1 MMRPRWRK
9 IFHDLIDNKMRT
21 LLVVFSIAVGVF
33 SIGVIAGTY
42 VIISND
48 MSASYAA
55 NQPMN
60 IELRTDSFDSS
71 LVETLNNLRTVK
83 TAEGRRVF
91 NLRVRIP
98 GDNVWTTLDLV
109 AIQDYSNI
117 QINLLRPIQGSS
129 TPSSKHVLLEKKA
142 LENLNVPIG
151 SQLEFQLADGT
162 LKKLTVAGI
171 VQDQTS
177 GAGDFL
183 APPMA
188 FISMDTLKYL
198 AQPDSFNRMLV
209 ILAQNGNDPSYL
221 NEMAAT
227 LKDKVEKNDVVVYRT
242 RTARSDRHPMATIV
256 EAVIG
261 ILGAMGVL
269 ILFLS
274 SSLIANTLSALLNQ
288 HKRHIGVMK
297 LVGGSQ
303 KQVFGMYIVLIL
315 AFGLIALLLAIP
327 LGGQGAYALSAFV
340 ADKLNFSLTGYRIVP
355 FALVIQVVI
364 GLAVPLMVG
373 LLPVLN
379 GSRVTVQRA
388 LSNDLSQDEGTIKD
402 IAPKKETPLEKYRQ
416 RIMAGLARRGIH
428 LPRPL
433 LISLRNTFRRKGRLV
448 LTLFTL
454 TMGGAIFIAVFNVQ
468 FSLNQYIDQIGKYFI
483 ADVTLDFDTP
493 YRLKKVELDGLRVP
507 GVQAVEGWAYASAE
521 VFYEDQ
527 TAAGNVTIL
536 APPVDSKLVEPI
548 LISGRWLQPGD
559 EKAIAVSESILDLF
573 PDLQPGDN
581 LRLKIN
587 GKEADWVVVGLFQF
601 VNQEG
606 TIAYGTYEY
615 ISRLTHM
622 ANRSFS
628 YRVVTVD
635 HSPQAQQAMSEEL
648 DAYFRNLGYHLR
660 EARTGMSTLKT
671 ASESLNILVVFLL
684 IMAVLTALVGSMGLA
699 GSMSMNVL
707 ERTREIGI
715 MRSIGAGN
723 RAITTMVIVE
733 GMIIGSMSWLFGV
746 VVSFPI
752 TYMLSGIISETIFNS
767 SIPVKFTFEG
777 FGLWL
782 LVVLFLSVVA
792 SLLPARNAASL
803 TIREVLAYE

>member
-1 MMRPRWRK
+1 
-9 IFHDLIDNKMRT
+9 
-21 LLVVFSIAVGVF
+21 
-33 SIGVIAGTY
+33 
-42 VIISND
+42 
-48 MSASYAA
+48 
-55 NQPMN
+55 
-60 IELRTDSFDSS
+60 
-71 LVETLNNLRTVK
+71 
-83 TAEGRRVF
+83 
-91 NLRVRIP
+91 
-98 GDNVWTTLDLV
+98 
-109 AIQDYSNI
+109 
-117 QINLLRPIQGSS
+117 
-129 TPSSKHVLLEKKA
+129 
-142 LENLNVPIG
+142 
-151 SQLEFQLADGT
+151 
-162 LKKLTVAGI
+162 
-171 VQDQTS
+171 
-177 GAGDFL
+177 
-183 APPMA
+183 
-188 FISMDTLKYL
+188 
-198 AQPDSFNRMLV
+198 
-209 ILAQNGNDPSYL
+209 
-221 NEMAAT
+221 
-227 LKDKVEKNDVVVYRT
+227 
-242 RTARSDRHPMATIV
+242 
-256 EAVIG
+256 
-261 ILGAMGVL
+261 
-269 ILFLS
+269 
-274 SSLIANTLSALLNQ
+274 
-288 HKRHIGVMK
+288 
-297 LVGGSQ
+297 
-303 KQVFGMYIVLIL
+303 
-315 AFGLIALLLAIP
+315 
-327 LGGQGAYALSAFV
+327 
-340 ADKLNFSLTGYRIVP
+340 
-355 FALVIQVVI
+355 
-364 GLAVPLMVG
+364 MVG

-388 LSNDLSQDEGTIKD
+388 LSNDLTQDEGTVKD
-402 IAPKKETPLEKYRQ
+402 ITPKKESALEKFRQ

-428 LPRPL
+428 FPRPL

-468 FSLNQYIDQIGKYFI
+468 FSLNQYIEQIGNYFI

-507 GVQAVEGWAYASAE
+507 GVQAIEGWAYASAE

-573 PDLQPGDN
+573 PDLKPGDS
-581 LRLKIN
+581 LHLKIN
-587 GKEADWVVVGLFQF
+587 GKEADWNVVGLFQF

-635 HSPQAQQAMSEEL
+635 HSPEFQQAMSEEL
-648 DAYFRNLGYHLR
+648 DSYFRNLGYHLR

-671 ASESLNILVVFLL
+671 ASESLNILVIFLL

-752 TYMLSGIISETIFNS
+752 TYMLSGIISQTIFNS
-767 SIPVKFTFEG
+767 PIPVKFTFEG

-782 LVVLFLSVVA
+782 LVVLILSIVA

>member
-1 MMRPRWRK
+1 MRPRWRK
-9 IFHDLIDNKMRT
+9 IYHDLIDNKMRT

-60 IELRTDSFDSS
+60 VELRTGSFSSS
-71 LVETLNNLRTVK
+71 LVDTLNNLRTVNV
-83 TAEGRRVF
+83 AEGRRVF

-98 GDNVWTTLDLV
+98 GNKIWTTLDLV
-109 AIQDYSNI
+109 AIQDYNKI
-117 QINLLRPIQGSS
+117 EINLLQPMQGSS
-129 TPSSKHVLLEKKA
+129 NPAIKQVLLEKKA

-151 SQLEFQLADGT
+151 SELEFQLADGT

-183 APPMA
+183 APPIA

-198 AQPDSFNRMLV
+198 AQPDSFNRMFV
-209 ILAQNGNDPSYL
+209 ILAQNGNDPTYL
-221 NEMAAT
+221 NEMAAI

-242 RTARSDRHPMATIV
+242 RTARTDRHPMATIV

-315 AFGLIALLLAIP
+315 AFGLIALLVAIP
-327 LGGQGAYALSAFV
+327 LGGQGAYALSEFI

-355 FALVIQVVI
+355 FALLIQVVI
-364 GLAVPLMVG
+364 GLAVPLLVG

-379 GSRVTVQRA
+379 GSRITVQRA
-388 LSNDLSQDEGTIKD
+388 LSNDLSLDEGSRREEK
-402 IAPKKETPLEKYRQ
+402 PKQESKLENFRQ

-468 FSLNQYIDQIGKYFI
+468 FSLNQYIEQIGKYFI
-483 ADVTLDFDTP
+483 ADVTLDFDKP
-493 YRLKKVELDGLRVP
+493 YRLKKVELDALRVP

-521 VFYEDQ
+521 VFYDDQ

-536 APPVDSKLVEPI
+536 APPVESELVEPI
-548 LISGRWLQPGD
+548 LIKGRWLQPGD
-559 EKAIAVSESILDLF
+559 EMAIAVSESILDLF
-573 PDLQPGDN
+573 PDLNPGDSLH
-581 LRLKIN
+581 LRIN
-587 GKEADWVVVGLFQF
+587 GKDADWVVVGLFQF

-628 YRVVTVD
+628 YRVVTFN
-635 HSPQAQQAMSEEL
+635 HSPRSQQAMSEEL
-648 DAYFRNLGYHLR
+648 DSYFRNLGYRLR

-671 ASESLNILVVFLL
+671 ASESLNILVIFLL

-733 GMIIGSMSWLFGV
+733 GMIIGSLSWLLGV
-746 VVSFPI
+746 LVSFPI

-767 SIPVKFTFEG
+767 PIPVKFTFAG

-782 LVVLFLSVVA
+782 LVVLVLSVFA
-792 SLLPARNAASL
+792 SLMPARNAASL

>member
-9 IFHDLIDNKMRT
+9 ILHDLVDNKMRT

-55 NQPMN
+55 NHPMN
-60 IELRTDSFDSS
+60 IELRTDPFTSDLVDTIQS
-71 LVETLNNLRTVK
+71 LHTVQA
-83 TAEGRRVF
+83 AEGRRVF

-98 GDNVWTTLDLV
+98 GDSQWTTLDLV
-109 AIQDYSNI
+109 AIQDFSKI
-117 QINLLRPIQGSS
+117 DINLLRPIKGAT
-129 TPSSKHVLLEKKA
+129 TPASKQVLLEKKA
-142 LENLNVPIG
+142 LANLNVPIG
-151 SQLEFQLADGT
+151 SELEFQLADGT
-162 LKKLTVAGI
+162 LKRMTVAGV
-171 VQDQTS
+171 VQDQVS

-183 APPMA
+183 APPIA
-188 FISMDTLKYL
+188 FITMDTLKFL
-198 AQPDSFNRMLV
+198 AQPDSFNRMVV
-209 ILAQNGNDPSYL
+209 ILAQKGDDSSYL
-221 NEMAAT
+221 NEMAAS
-227 LKDKVEKNDVVVYRT
+227 LKDTVEKNGVVVFRT
-242 RTARSDRHPMATIV
+242 RTASSIRHPMASIV

-269 ILFLS
+269 ILLLS

-297 LVGGSQ
+297 LVGGNQ

-315 AFGLIALLLAIP
+315 AFGVIALLIAVP
-327 LGGQGAYALSAFV
+327 LGGQGAYALSAFI

-364 GLAVPLMVG
+364 GLAIPLLVG
-373 LLPVLN
+373 LMPVIN

-388 LSNDLSQDEGTIKD
+388 LSNDLTQDEHTKHHR
-402 IAPKKETPLEKYRQ
+402 TPRPESSLEKFRQ
-416 RIMAGLARRGIH
+416 RFMTGLARRNIH

-468 FSLNQYIDQIGKYFI
+468 FSLNQYIEQIGKYFI

-493 YRLKKVELDGLRVP
+493 YRLEKVKLTGLQVP
-507 GVQAVEGWAYASAE
+507 GVVDVEGWAYASAE
-521 VFYEDQ
+521 IFD
-527 TAAGNVTIL
+527 TNHAASGNLTIL
-536 APPVDSKLVEPI
+536 APPVNSKMVSPV

-559 EKAIAVSESILDLF
+559 EQAIAVSESILGLF
-573 PDLQPGDN
+573 PDLKVSDT
-581 LRLKIN
+581 LHLKIN
-587 GKEADWVVVGLFQF
+587 GKEADWTVVGLFQF

-615 ISRLTHM
+615 ISRLTHL
-622 ANRSFS
+622 ANRSVSF
-628 YRVVTVD
+628 RVVTVD
-635 HSPQAQQAMSEEL
+635 HSPAYQQAMSEKL
-648 DAYFRNLGYHLR
+648 DAYFREQGFHLR
-660 EARTGMSTLKT
+660 EARTGLSTLKT
-671 ASESLNILVVFLL
+671 ASESLNILVTFLL
-684 IMAVLTALVGSMGLA
+684 IMALLTALVGSMGLT

-733 GMIIGSMSWLFGV
+733 GMLIGSISWLIGV
-746 VVSFPI
+746 IVSFPI
-752 TYMLSGIISETIFNS
+752 TYMLTNIISVTIFHS
-767 SIPVKFTFEG
+767 SIPVHFTFEG

-782 LVVLFLSVVA
+782 VVVIILSAIA
-792 SLLPARNAASL
+792 SLLPARNAARL